1 MTYKNLTF
9 YNHNYQGC
17 LCKTIT
23 SKRIELER
31 RGWSGLVGLEI
42 LFPTVICDGAK
53 TGYEPRNSRD
63 KNFTT
68 ANNVLM
74 FSQPQLRFLKSNSE
88 KINTKSPSA

>member
-42 LFPTVICDGAK
+42 LFPTVIW
-53 TGYEPRNSRD
+53 
-63 KNFTT
+63 F
-68 ANNVLM
+68 LM
-74 FSQPQLRFLKSNSE
+74 FGRISAKVWVTLEQSKRGVFSESQIFILS
-88 KINTKSPSA
+88 